1 MATRCILLT
10 WAVVLGWCLRAGP
23 LLAQTPDPYALLARA
38 KARQA
43 LVQDFYAEVA
53 IAVDVDFL
61 RVPVKKAEVF
71 YQQPDT
77 WHFKA
82 KGFLLLPKKSVQ
94 FAVAAYLEGPVSAF
108 YVTSTVM
115 DQALVDVVKVLP
127 LAAGSELVL
136 ATLWIDRSMAVVRH
150 VEAHTRSVGTYQVH
164 FVYAN
169 APFDL
174 PVHTVI
180 TCEVSRLQ
188 VPLKYIGRLKVNPQ
202 KLGDKAQGT
211 VTLTFTNF
219 KVNEGIAATGFA
231 PEELRSS
238 E

>member
-1 MATRCILLT
+1 MGR
-10 WAVVLGWCLRAGP
+10 RARLVPECGGAP
-23 LLAQTPDPYALLARA
+23 GANPDPHAVLERV

-43 LVQDFYAEVA
+43 PVQDFYAEVA
-53 IAVDVDFL
+53 TAVDVDFL

-82 KGFLLLPKKSVQ
+82 KGFLMLPKKSVK
-94 FAVAAYLEGPVSAF
+94 FAVAAYLEGPVSAL
-108 YVTSTVM
+108 YVTSALM
-115 DQALVDVVKVLP
+115 DQTQVDVVKVLP
-127 LAAGSELVL
+127 LAADSELVL
-136 ATLWIDRSMAVVRH
+136 ATLWIDRSTAVVRH
-150 VEAHTRSVGTYQVH
+150 VEAHTRSAGTYQVH
-164 FVYAN
+164 FIYAN

-174 PVHTVI
+174 PVQTVI
-180 TCEVSRLQ
+180 TFEISRMQL
-188 VPLKYIGRLKVNPQ
+188 PLKYLGRLKIDPQ

-231 PEELRSS
+231 PDEVGSVE
-238 E
+238 

>member
-1 MATRCILLT
+1 MATRCTLLT
-10 WAVVLGWCLRAGP
+10 WAVVLGWCLRAGL
-23 LLAQTPDPYALLARA
+23 LLAQTPDPYAVLARA

-61 RVPVKKAEVF
+61 RVPVKRAEVF

-82 KGFLLLPKKSVQ
+82 KGFLLLPKKSVK
-94 FAVAAYLEGPVSAF
+94 FAVAAYLEGPVSAV
-108 YVTSTVM
+108 YVTSTLM
-115 DQALVDVVKVLP
+115 DQTQVDVVKVLP
-127 LAAGSELVL
+127 LAADSELVL
-136 ATLWIDRSMAVVRH
+136 ATLWIDRSTAVLRH
-150 VEAHTRSVGTYQVH
+150 VEAHTRSAGTYQVH
-164 FVYAN
+164 FGYAT

-174 PVHTVI
+174 PVQTVI
-180 TCEVSRLQ
+180 TFEISRLQ
-188 VPLKYIGRLKVNPQ
+188 LPLKYLGRLKVNPQ

-231 PEELRSS
+231 PEELRSL

>member
-1 MATRCILLT
+1 MATQCTFLT
-10 WAVVLGWCLRAGP
+10 WVIVLGWCLRAGS

-38 KARQA
+38 KARQT

-82 KGFLLLPKKSVQ
+82 KGFVLLPKKSVK
-94 FAVAAYLEGPVSAF
+94 FSVAAYLEGPVSAF
-108 YVTSTVM
+108 YATSALM
-115 DQALVDVVKVLP
+115 DQTQVDVVKILP
-127 LAAGSELVL
+127 LAADSELLL
-136 ATLWIDRSMAVVRH
+136 ATLWIDRTTAVLRH
-150 VEAHTRSVGTYQVH
+150 VEAHTRSAGTYQVH
-164 FVYAN
+164 FVYAT

-174 PVHTVI
+174 PVQTVI
-180 TCEVSRLQ
+180 SFEISRMQL
-188 VPLKYIGRLKVNPQ
+188 PLKYLGRLKVNSQ

-219 KVNEGIAATGFA
+219 KVNEGMAATGFA
-231 PEELRSS
+231 PEDLRPL

>member
-1 MATRCILLT
+1 MATRCTLLT
-10 WAVVLGWCLRAGP
+10 WAVVLGWCLRAGL
-23 LLAQTPDPYALLARA
+23 LLAQTPDPYAVLARA

-61 RVPVKKAEVF
+61 RVPVKRAEVF

-82 KGFLLLPKKSVQ
+82 KGFLLLPKKSVK
-94 FAVAAYLEGPVSAF
+94 FAVAAYLEGPVSAV
-108 YVTSTVM
+108 YVTSALM
-115 DQALVDVVKVLP
+115 DQTQVDVVKVLP
-127 LAAGSELVL
+127 LAADSELVL
-136 ATLWIDRSMAVVRH
+136 ATLWIDRSTAVLRH
-150 VEAHTRSVGTYQVH
+150 VEAHTRSAGTYQVH
-164 FVYAN
+164 FGYAT

-174 PVHTVI
+174 PVQTVI
-180 TCEVSRLQ
+180 TFEISRLQ
-188 VPLKYIGRLKVNPQ
+188 LPLKYLGRLKVNPQ

-231 PEELRSS
+231 PEELRSL